1 MANAENIE
9 KVRQG
14 IMRFREL
21 LDIMQ
26 GNLDDGNHAYQ
37 QLFARCS
44 PEELQGLK
52 EKDQQTV
59 LAQKILDDRKPLGDA
74 ILRARFDAREMERA
88 FEELYNIVMFD

>member
-1 MANAENIE
+1 METTEKIE

-26 GNLDDGNHAYQ
+26 EQLDASDQAYT
-37 QLFARCS
+37 QLFSRCS

-52 EKDQQTV
+52 VKDQQGV
-59 LAQKILDDRKPLGDA
+59 LAQKLADDRKPLGDA
-74 ILRARFDAREMERA
+74 ILRSRFNAREMERA
-88 FEELYNIVMFD
+88 FEELYNAVMLD